1 MSRKLPY
8 EKQTYYP
15 LTPQAFE
22 NLLTSAIAKSMTEVR
37 RFVAVDKQ
45 DKPRPPLTNSEIVGD
60 FCNWLRREL
69 KCTAL
74 EELPIAKPA
83 MWFRV
88 GVPHNYGWNFLYKT
102 TEGDKRMTA
111 LHAEQICSVAAR
123 KSLDSK
129 SMEEEFR
136 DINVQMTNLFTE
148 LIQLQTLGKRAVS
161 INDEADVVL
170 GNLCKVAE
178 KLNS

>member
-1 MSRKLPY
+1 MAYHIPKPV
-8 EKQTYYP
+8 P
-15 LTPQAFE
+15 LTPQEFE
-22 NLLTSAIAKSMTEVR
+22 NLLISVIAKSMIEVR
-37 RFVAVDKQ
+37 RVAAVDKEG
-45 DKPRPPLTNSEIVGD
+45 KPRPALSNAEIVGD

-69 KCTAL
+69 KYIAL
-74 EELPIAKPA
+74 EKIPIAKPS
-83 MWFRV
+83 MWARV
-88 GVPHNYGWNFLYKT
+88 GVPHYYGWNFLYET
-102 TEGDKRMTA
+102 TEGTKRMTA

-136 DINVQMTNLFTE
+136 DINVQMMNLFTE

-170 GNLCKVAE
+170 DNLFKVAE
-178 KLNS
+178 KLVS